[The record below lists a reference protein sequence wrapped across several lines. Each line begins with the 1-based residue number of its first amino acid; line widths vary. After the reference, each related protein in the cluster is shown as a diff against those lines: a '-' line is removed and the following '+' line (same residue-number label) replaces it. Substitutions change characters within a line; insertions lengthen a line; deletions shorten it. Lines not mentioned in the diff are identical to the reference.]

1 MPRPSLILNHMAI
14 SRVGGTHGLLKGS
27 VGNDT
32 YLIVK
37 SPNGDYTQVVQAKKT
52 THTDTKTVRL
62 AVQQMCTAIVEAM
75 MRDLKPIIKYSF
87 QSAKNKTTSVN
98 MFSQFALRSLANDC
112 RSYWWQDGDFYYPDA
127 GARTPVAGPFI
138 LSSGTLPYNCFS
150 NYLSAVDYIDSLP
163 ISQKPSSHVFMN
175 GGVVIFKTDSSDITI
190 ADFMKRNRLQYSSQI
205 FVAFFT
211 QKIDSDTEKIT
222 NKYHYAMITLNPR
235 VRKDALISEETLMS
249 LFVVQQTDN
258 YGLAFND
265 KNRDLI
271 AGALWDDRLVETDVV
286 SIAAFSRDI
295 YVGKTLVSDSKFIP
309 TIGRQWPYYSHNMPA
324 VQLWSWMHASPGTIY
339 DYPW

>member
-1 MPRPSLILNHMAI
+1 MAI

-112 RSYWWQDGDFYYPDA
+112 RSYWFQDGDFYYPDA

-150 NYLSAVDYIDSLP
+150 NYLLRNL
-163 ISQKPSSHVFMN
+163 F
-175 GGVVIFKTDSSDITI
+175 GGPYQEDITVDLLVNI
-190 ADFMKRNRLQYSSQI
+190 EKF
-205 FVAFFT
+205 
-211 QKIDSDTEKIT
+211 KIDREQT
-222 NKYHYAMITLNPR
+222 NILHQINP
-235 VRKDALISEETLMS
+235 V
-249 LFVVQQTDN
+249 
-258 YGLAFND
+258 Y
-265 KNRDLI
+265 
-271 AGALWDDRLVETDVV
+271 W
-286 SIAAFSRDI
+286 
-295 YVGKTLVSDSKFIP
+295 
-309 TIGRQWPYYSHNMPA
+309 
-324 VQLWSWMHASPGTIY
+324 
-339 DYPW
+339 